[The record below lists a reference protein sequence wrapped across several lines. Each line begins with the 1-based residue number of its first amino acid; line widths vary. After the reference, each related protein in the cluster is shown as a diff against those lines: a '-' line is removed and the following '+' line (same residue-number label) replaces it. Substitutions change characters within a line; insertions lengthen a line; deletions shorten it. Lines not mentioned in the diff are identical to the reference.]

1 MPRRACSFQCGGG
14 RVGMLLVVGIVVV
27 CNAQNLKF
35 ATMRWRQESLPPEP
49 LRVRFQVTS
58 AWKWSSFADAG
69 TGCEAQCKNIAG
81 MVSCAKRC
89 SEEGGNKAAI
99 GDYVT
104 LYDIYSTTAGAP
116 MNKGVPIMF
125 DFGDAS
131 TRLTGERVDVSLGTT
146 TRPQP
151 KCRTTG
157 PDFGQCLEAHI
168 QSLGSSTFAI

>member
-1 MPRRACSFQCGGG
+1 
-14 RVGMLLVVGIVVV
+14 MLLVAGLVVG

-35 ATMRWRQESLPPEP
+35 ATMRWRQESLPPAAP
-49 LRVRFQVTS
+49 QVRFQMTT

-69 TGCEAQCKNIAG
+69 TGCEAQCKDIAG
-81 MVSCAKRC
+81 KVSCAKSC
-89 SEEGGNKAAI
+89 SGEGGNKAAI

-131 TRLTGERVDVSLGTT
+131 MPLTGERVSVPAGTT

-151 KCRTTG
+151 KCRTIG
-157 PDFGQCLEAHI
+157 PNFGQCLEAHD
-168 QSLGSSTFAI
+168 QSLGSSTFTV